1 MKRVVSKTELL
12 RSYTG
17 NFFLAL
23 SFQYFPTISRQVHY
37 LFYSSGVNL
46 HFQQMN

>member
-17 NFFLAL
+17 NLFLTL
-23 SFQYFPTISRQVHY
+23 SFQYFPTISGQVHY
-37 LFYSSGVNL
+37 LFNSSGANL
-46 HFQQMN
+46 LF